1 MAGVLF
7 CRSRW
12 YLEPHVICGSPGKLG
27 KEAGRGILF
36 ITPWLLGGGIE
47 RVIENS
53 VPWLARRG
61 YRCEVASWTV
71 ATQLSGQPNPVLGTL
86 SAAGVPVR
94 PLNSYGRRF
103 RLLQRAVRTAAIALR
118 SRHRLLVGYE
128 LEGNLVALLAKRLL
142 LGRVR
147 VMIQI
152 HNASRIH
159 AEVGTS
165 PTLLRLAR
173 RLYQDADLIVAV
185 SDSIRL
191 DSVRFFGIDASRVLR
206 LYNPL
211 PIRSIRQLAKQ
222 DVIPAVGPTPRFIVG
237 CGRLVRMKGFSD
249 LLRAFEIIRRDHA
262 LQLVILGEGPERA
275 NLTARAREHGIEG
288 DVRMPGF
295 VANPWSYFGR
305 ASAFVLSSLFGE
317 SFSMVVVEAMACGV
331 PVIASRCE
339 WGPEEILDRGRYG
352 LLYDPGDVEAL
363 TRKLRTVLDEP
374 AVASGLTRAASRRA
388 EEFSQDAILPEF
400 ERHLVVLLG
409 CAEL

>member
-1 MAGVLF
+1 M
-7 CRSRW
+7 
-12 YLEPHVICGSPGKLG
+12 G
-27 KEAGRGILF
+27 KEAERGILF

-47 RVIENS
+47 RVIQNS
-53 VPWLARRG
+53 APWLARRG

-94 PLNSYGRRF
+94 LLNSYGRF
-103 RLLQRAVRTAAIALR
+103 RLLQRAVGAAAIALR
-118 SRHRLLVGYE
+118 GRHRLLIGYE
-128 LEGNLVALLAKRLL
+128 LEGNLVALIAQRLL

-147 VMIQI
+147 VMAQI

-191 DSVRFFGIDASRVLR
+191 DSVRFFGIDEARVVT
-206 LYNPL
+206 LYNSL
-211 PIRSIRQLAKQ
+211 PVSWIRQMAKRH
-222 DVIPAVGPTPRFIVG
+222 VNPALGSTARFIVG

-249 LLRAFEIIRRDHA
+249 LLQAFAIIRRDHP
-262 LQLVILGEGPERA
+262 LHLVILGEGPERQ
-275 NLTARAREHGIEG
+275 NLVERARKHGVQE
-288 DVRMPGF
+288 DVFMPGF
-295 VANPWSYFGR
+295 VPNPWSYFGR
-305 ASAFVLSSLFGE
+305 ASVFVLSSLFGE
-317 SFSMVVVEAMACGV
+317 SFSMVLVEAMACGV

-339 WGPEEILDRGRYG
+339 WGPEEILARGRYG

-363 TRKLRTVLDEP
+363 THNLRTLLDEP
-374 AVASGLTRAASRRA
+374 TVASALTRAASRRA

-400 ERHLVVLLG
+400 ERYVAALL
-409 CAEL
+409 A

>member
-1 MAGVLF
+1 M
-7 CRSRW
+7 
-12 YLEPHVICGSPGKLG
+12 G
-27 KEAGRGILF
+27 KEAERGILF
-36 ITPWLLGGGIE
+36 VTPWLVGGGIE
-47 RVIENS
+47 RVIQNS
-53 VPWLARRG
+53 VPWLARHG

-71 ATQLSGQPNPVLGTL
+71 ATQLSGQPNPVLSTL

-94 PLNSYGRRF
+94 LLNSYGRF
-103 RLLQRAVRTAAIALR
+103 RLLQRAVRAALLALR
-118 SRHRLLVGYE
+118 GRHRLLVGYE
-128 LEGNLVALLAKRLL
+128 LEGNLVALIAKRLL

-147 VMIQI
+147 VMAQI

-165 PTLLRLAR
+165 PILLRLAR

-191 DSVRFFGIDASRVLR
+191 DSVRFFGIDASRVVT

-211 PIRSIRQLAKQ
+211 SVSWIRQMAKQ
-222 DVIPAVGPTPRFIVG
+222 DVSPALRPTARFIVG

-249 LLRAFEIIRRDHA
+249 LVRAFAIIRRDYP
-262 LQLVILGEGPERA
+262 LQLVILGEGPEREK
-275 NLTARAREHGIEG
+275 LVERAKEQGVQHDIL
-288 DVRMPGF
+288 MPGF
-295 VANPWSYFGR
+295 VPNPWSYFGR

-317 SFSMVVVEAMACGV
+317 SFSMVLVEAMACGV

-339 WGPEEILDRGRYG
+339 WGPEEILDRGKYG

-363 TRKLRTVLDEP
+363 TQNLRTVLDEP

-388 EEFSQDAILPEF
+388 EDFSQEAILPEF
-400 ERHLVVLLG
+400 ERHVAALLG
-409 CAEL
+409 LN

>member
-1 MAGVLF
+1 M
-7 CRSRW
+7 
-12 YLEPHVICGSPGKLG
+12 GKD
-27 KEAGRGILF
+27 ADRGILF
-36 ITPWLLGGGIE
+36 VTPWLLGGGIE
-47 RVIENS
+47 RVIQNS
-53 VPWLARRG
+53 VPWLAHRG

-94 PLNSYGRRF
+94 PLHSYGRF
-103 RLLQRAVRTAAIALR
+103 RLLQRAVRAALIALR
-118 SRHRLLVGYE
+118 GRHRLLIGYE
-128 LEGNLVALLAKRLL
+128 LEGNLVALIAKRLL

-147 VMIQI
+147 VMAQI
-152 HNASRIH
+152 HNASGIH

-165 PTLLRLAR
+165 PVLLRLAR
-173 RLYQDADLIVAV
+173 RLYRDADLIVAV

-191 DSVRFFGIDASRVLR
+191 DSVRFFALDTSRVVT

-211 PIRSIRQLAKQ
+211 PVSRIRQMAQ
-222 DVIPAVGPTPRFIVG
+222 QAVSPALGPTARFIVG

-249 LLRAFEIIRRDHA
+249 LLRAFAIIRRDHP
-262 LQLVILGEGPERA
+262 LQLVILGEGPERE
-275 NLTARAREHGIEG
+275 NLVEG
-288 DVRMPGF
+288 AQEQGVQEDVLMPGF
-295 VANPWSYFGR
+295 VPNPWSYFGR

-317 SFSMVVVEAMACGV
+317 SFSMVLVEAMACGV

-363 TRKLRTVLDEP
+363 TQHLRTVLDEP
-374 AVASGLTRAASRRA
+374 TVASRLASAACRRA

-400 ERHLVVLLG
+400 ERHVAALLG
-409 CAEL
+409 

>member
-1 MAGVLF
+1 M
-7 CRSRW
+7 
-12 YLEPHVICGSPGKLG
+12 ICGSPWDLG

-36 ITPWLLGGGIE
+36 VTPWLLGGGIE

-71 ATQLSGQPNPVLGTL
+71 ATQLSGQPNPVLATL

-94 PLNSYGRRF
+94 PLNSYGRF
-103 RLLQRAVRTAAIALR
+103 RLLQRAVRTAAIASR
-118 SRHRLLVGYE
+118 GRHRLLVGYE

-147 VMIQI
+147 VMAQI

-159 AEVGTS
+159 AEIGTS

-191 DSVRFFGIDASRVLR
+191 DSVRFFGIDASRVLK

-211 PIRSIRQLAKQ
+211 PISSIRQLAKQ
-222 DVIPAVGPTPRFIVG
+222 DVTPASGPTPRFIVG

-249 LLRAFEIIRRDHA
+249 LLRAFAIIRRDHV

-275 NLTARAREHGIEG
+275 NLTERAREHGIEG
-288 DVRMPGF
+288 DVLMPGF

-317 SFSMVVVEAMACGV
+317 SFSMVLVEAMACGV

-352 LLYDPGDVEAL
+352 FLYDPGDVEAL
-363 TRKLRTVLDEP
+363 TQKLRAVLDEP
-374 AVASGLTRAASRRA
+374 AVASGLTRAAFRRA
-388 EEFSQDAILPEF
+388 EEFSQDTILPEF
-400 ERHLVVLLG
+400 ERHLAALLS
-409 CAEL
+409 